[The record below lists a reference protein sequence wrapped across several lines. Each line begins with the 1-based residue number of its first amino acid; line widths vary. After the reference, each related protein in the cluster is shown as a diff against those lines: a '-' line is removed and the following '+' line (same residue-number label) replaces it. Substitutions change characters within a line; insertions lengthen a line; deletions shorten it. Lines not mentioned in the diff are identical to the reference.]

1 MPQEVVRLVIGV
13 EGDSAAEKAL
23 SALDTLA
30 EKLNKTPIKL
40 NIDTS
45 QIQTLEK
52 DAKSAIDSITKNIN
66 AQARLLEAKNKEAAV
81 NAKTQQALA
90 QQAKEQAKIATQVE
104 KTKQAIE
111 KTSQEQA
118 KVSAE
123 AEKTRQAIEK
133 TAQAQAKVQ
142 EAQIKAAQE
151 QTKVAAAAEK
161 TKQEIEKT
169 AQAQAKAQAEAQK
182 TATVEEKRKLVA
194 DQLVAAYEKADL
206 KAQGISGADTYDPT
220 PMQKRI
226 DDLTGVSS
234 SYKSAAESAK
244 VFMEVEK
251 KVGTAT
257 GDKYTGELSTSGFQD
272 YIRGLEGMQ
281 NATVAATKSV
291 KAGEST
297 FQQFSVSVKNA
308 SGDYDT
314 FTYSVNTGTKDI
326 YKAEQGLSSIN
337 KTAGKL
343 SQSLTDMVGK
353 FAQWAVVSALFYA
366 PIRAF
371 QDAVEELKAVD
382 AELVNIQ
389 KVMGASA
396 SEMERISDKAYQVGS
411 DLGVAASDYLA
422 SVTKWA
428 QAGYGSL
435 STDLGELSV
444 KTQKVG
450 DVQEETANQFLLSVD
465 AAYKY
470 KGNIEE
476 LTKVL
481 DGANEISNNYATS
494 VEKLAGGMG
503 IVSSL
508 AAQAGMEVQE
518 TMAAIGTIT
527 SVTQE
532 SGNSAAR
539 ALRALIL
546 NIQGTTEI
554 AIDEET
560 GERWTEDEIKQTAA
574 ALDKLNISTREY
586 KNGVESLRN
595 PMEVIGELSD
605 KYRKGLISEVQLQ
618 EVVSSLGGKVR
629 SNQLQALISNYEMYE
644 KMLDTY
650 SESIGS
656 ADRELDIYLN
666 SWEAK
671 TNQLQNQW
679 VQLIESF
686 KVSDISMGILDIGNA
701 LLEVAN
707 TDLAQT
713 IAQVGL
719 LTAGITALAV
729 AYGRLAE
736 AKKADSI
743 VSTLSDT
750 KLGSGIKALITDL
763 KAAPAAIK
771 GMATAIKGGGGL
783 TGALKALTTS
793 VSGTLLVI
801 TGIIVA
807 VKAAVEIFDYFNE
820 TASENIEL
828 AAKAKDEYEAASTE
842 IENLNTQLEENK
854 KKIEELKNAGPLE
867 ITDQA
872 DIDRLNT
879 ENSLLKTQIEL
890 QKEKQKVAAEQS
902 FNQYEAA
909 FNKGVVITE
918 LPNEVQQAISGDNIL
933 KPLIQYKELANLA
946 NKNAGDQ
953 VKYVINQIETL
964 TEELE
969 NLGSEETNLAKK
981 DELQKKIEAWKLVLP
996 TVEDL
1001 FLNTYESAALAME
1014 YGNQSAKDFTI
1025 QFSDLID
1032 VIQIFN
1038 DAAGWAIDSI
1048 DKLANSSKEFA
1059 AALEE
1064 VKGDGTVTV
1073 QEVNRLLTQ
1082 FPELQEI
1089 LDKTGFSAQDLA
1101 EHLTAA
1107 AQEESALG
1115 DETGDTTDGMTA
1127 QEEAAKELADALS
1140 EISAKATSLQ
1150 SAQEEL
1156 KESGTLSLDT
1166 IAGLIEKFPELSDA
1180 LYGYLG
1186 GVVDEK
1192 ELQEAL
1198 SAQYKKTEEDYRQT
1212 IISKMMLN
1220 SEFYNNVVLTN
1231 SDLVAQ
1237 LKAFGITDLNNYQ
1250 NVEELK
1256 QAVAAKVQEQ
1266 ITAKASEETQKRMQI
1281 AKQEGEFFAQI
1292 QGGIQTLAALGQNIG
1307 NALQIGQQFKSLFD
1321 NLFSDI
1327 NIPTLPSSGSG
1338 SKGTSSGSSG
1348 SSGSTKS
1355 WYETQIENLNNL
1367 ISATKDTNTIL
1378 EREDKNSAEKR
1389 AQNLIQMQVKVHQTA
1404 QQFRARGLSDTS
1416 DEVKQLKLLYYQL
1429 ADDIEAVY
1437 KSMYDDLMEIN
1448 ADREWDINLFSKGR
1462 ENADRSVEE
1471 IKKDAEKIVA
1481 EYKDMQAQVSA
1492 LSDYYRSLGYDETDD
1507 LIQDLSDAWWTYKD
1521 NIEQVYQSMYDDLSA
1536 MNEDREWELDLL
1548 QKSRER
1554 ADRSVEEISKDNA
1567 KIVAEYKNMQNDVY
1581 NLANYYRS
1589 LGYDETDDL
1598 IQELSDAWWDY
1609 QEKIE
1614 SVYDSLTE
1622 AFSDYI
1628 EESDRQIQ
1636 ALERTTGSAGQ
1647 QIEIYTKRIQEA
1659 QKAIAELQKTNQ
1671 NGINNDRIGEIQ
1683 SQVWSDED
1691 SIDSIRQ
1698 GLWDELADAIS
1709 REFEK
1714 RQDEIDEA
1722 QKEVDRINDILD
1734 KYDKELAKEIEPFEE
1749 AIEQTQ
1755 EDLEKVLEP
1764 IEDNL
1769 EDLNDRL
1776 EAEKDALDALVD
1788 PLEKQIEGYYEVN
1801 PDGTLGEYIPG
1812 IDDKLDDLNEQLDEE
1827 NEKWNEQQEREEEAL
1842 ALQKKELALQEA
1854 IKKLQ
1859 QAQLDLETAKNER
1872 TVYTLKDG
1880 VWAWRAD
1887 EEAIKEAE
1895 DALEDAEQAKED
1907 AEKELEDLK
1916 EEQAHNKI
1924 IKALEDQI
1932 EALEKQKDLIN
1943 KQIEAYQKESE
1954 ARQKY
1959 LQQQIDYWE
1968 KEKEAQEDYYNNI
1981 IEANEKEIEARE
1993 KYYEELKS
2001 AYDDELEFWE
2011 NRVDEL
2017 QKEYDAWSEE
2027 WDDIQSNL
2035 TEDARSFEEILSD
2048 IAKYGTP
2055 AMKEQIDNVTALLEK
2070 MGIALG
2076 ELDLSG
2082 SGSGT
2087 SGDNPVRHPSWTTGD
2102 NEEENSDNPV
2112 RHPSFTNNGDSTGDS
2127 SNPIRQPNSGST
2139 TDKNTSSDSIS
2150 MSMLDVSRK
2159 IQSIREEAEG
2169 ATDSEKRTLFQ
2180 QANSLAVSRGAVS
2193 KTYTS
2198 NIDDWMWYNSSGDWL
2213 FDRGGVARGRGVMVK
2228 DVEAPEVVLSPVLA
2242 KNVLNAAQSVEFDRF
2257 TRDLGILFGASSQY
2271 AQSTQTIPANNTTTN
2286 NTDSHNTYINGVQIG
2301 ESLLDQPLSEVLSLL
2316 GLYQNN

>member
-30 EKLNKTPIKL
+30 EKLNKTQIKL

-45 QIQTLEK
+45 QLQTLEK
-52 DAKSAIDSITKNIN
+52 DAQSTINSITKNIN

-90 QQAKEQAKIATQVE
+90 QQAKEQAKITAQVE
-104 KTKQAIE
+104 KTKQAVE
-111 KTSQEQA
+111 KTAQEQA
-118 KVSAE
+118 KAYSE

-142 EAQIKAAQE
+142 EAQAKAAQE
-151 QTKVAAAAEK
+151 QSKVAAAAEK

-169 AQAQAKAQAEAQK
+169 AQAQAKVQAEAQK

-206 KAQGISGADTYDPT
+206 KAQGISGADAYDPT

-226 DDLTGVSS
+226 DDLTGVSA

-396 SEMERISDKAYQVGS
+396 GEMEELSQRAYQVGS

-435 STDLGELSV
+435 SADLGELSV
-444 KTQKVG
+444 KTQQVG
-450 DVQEETANQFLLSVD
+450 DVQEETANQFLLAVD
-465 AAYKY
+465 AAYQY
-470 KGNIEE
+470 KGDIEE
-476 LTKVL
+476 LTRVL

-574 ALDKLNISTREY
+574 ALDKLNVSTREY

-605 KYRKGLISEVQLQ
+605 KYRQGLINEVQLQ

-656 ADRELDIYLN
+656 ADRELEIKLN

-671 TNQLQNQW
+671 TKQLQNQW

-701 LLEVAN
+701 LLSLAN
-707 TDLAQT
+707 TDLGN
-713 IAQVGL
+713 IILQVGL
-719 LTAGITALAV
+719 LTTAITALTI
-729 AYGRLAE
+729 AYTAYAK
-736 AKKADSI
+736 AKKSAD
-743 VSTLSDT
+743 TTDA
-750 KLGSGIKALITDL
+750 LGSLKGLPNIIKNIGEF
-763 KAAPAAIK
+763 AASFKTA
-771 GMATAIKGGGGL
+771 GTAIKGAVAALVGGKGL
-783 TGALKALTTS
+783 TAALTALTAS
-793 VSGTLLVI
+793 TGGTVLAI
-801 TGIIVA
+801 AGIIGVIGGAVA
-807 VKAAVEIFDYFNE
+807 IFDFFNE
-820 TASENIEL
+820 TASESIEL
-828 AAKAKDEYEAASTE
+828 AAKAKEEYEAASTE

-867 ITDQA
+867 ITDQV
-872 DIDRLNT
+872 DIERLKT
-879 ENSLLKTQIEL
+879 ENSLLETQIALE
-890 QKEKQKVAAEQS
+890 KEKQKIAAETA
-902 FNQYEAA
+902 FKKNKAA
-909 FNKGVVITE
+909 FDKGFTIKD
-918 LPNEVQQAISGDNIL
+918 LPQEVQDAIKGDDIFNPVL
-933 KPLIQYKELANLA
+933 GYKDLAGTA
-946 NKNAGDQ
+946 NKDVGGQIEYIIGQ
-953 VKYVINQIETL
+953 VKSLQEEMNSL
-964 TEELE
+964 GKTE
-969 NLGSEETNLAKK
+969 GDLAKRDK
-981 DELQKKIEAWKLVLP
+981 LQKKIEAWNLVLSTLENQFIETFGSASTSMGYGDEAAQQFTEGFTDLLD
-996 TVEDL
+996 TV
-1001 FLNTYESAALAME
+1001 YA
-1014 YGNQSAKDFTI
+1014 
-1025 QFSDLID
+1025 
-1032 VIQIFN
+1032 FN
-1038 DAAGWAIDSI
+1038 DPAEFII
-1048 DKLANSSKEFA
+1048 DKIDELANSSTEFA
-1059 AALEE
+1059 SALELI
-1064 VKGDGTVTV
+1064 KNDGKVTA
-1073 QEVNRLLTQ
+1073 QEVERLLTQ
-1082 FPELQEI
+1082 FPELQGALE
-1089 LDKTGFSAQDLA
+1089 KTGFSAADLA

-1107 AQEESALG
+1107 AQEEAALG
-1115 DETGDTTDGMTA
+1115 EETGGTTDEMTK
-1127 QEEAAKELADALS
+1127 QEAAAKELADSLNLIESNLNALKSAQDELNETGTLTMGTFNSLIEQFPDLTDELFAFQSGLISEVDLMQALS
-1140 EISAKATSLQ
+1140 SKY
-1150 SAQEEL
+1150 QENE
-1156 KESGTLSLDT
+1156 
-1166 IAGLIEKFPELSDA
+1166 
-1180 LYGYLG
+1180 
-1186 GVVDEK
+1186 DE
-1192 ELQEAL
+1192 
-1198 SAQYKKTEEDYRQT
+1198 YRRT
-1212 IISKMMLN
+1212 IIEKMMLN
-1220 SEFYNNVVLTN
+1220 SEFYKNVVLTN
-1231 SDLVAQ
+1231 SDLVAK
-1237 LKAFGITDLNNYQ
+1237 LKEFGITDLNNYQ

-1256 QAVAAKVQEQ
+1256 RAVVAQVQEQ
-1266 ITAKASEETQKRMQI
+1266 ITEKTRQEAQKRMQI
-1281 AKQEGEFFAQI
+1281 AQQEGGFFAQV
-1292 QGGIQTLAALGQNIG
+1292 QGGIQALSALGQSL
-1307 NALQIGQQFKSLFD
+1307 AESLKVSQQFKGLFD
-1321 NLFSDI
+1321 DLFSGI
-1327 NIPTLPSSGSG
+1327 KIPSLSSSSSSGG
-1338 SKGTSSGSSG
+1338 SKGSSG
-1348 SSGSTKS
+1348 SSSSTKS
-1355 WYETQIENLNNL
+1355 WYEVQIENLNNL
-1367 ISATKDTNTIL
+1367 ISSTKDTNTIL
-1378 EREDKNSAEKR
+1378 EKEDKNSAEKR
-1389 AQNLIQMQVKVHQTA
+1389 AQNLIEMQVKVHDMA
-1404 QQFRARGLSDTS
+1404 NQFRARGLKDTS
-1416 DEVKQLKLLYYQL
+1416 DEVKELKLMYHDL
-1429 ADDIEAVY
+1429 ADEIESIY
-1437 KSMYDDLMEIN
+1437 QSMYDDLTEMN
-1448 ADREWDINLFSKGR
+1448 ADREWELDLFKKNR
-1462 ENADRSVEE
+1462 ERADRSVEE
-1471 IKKDAEKIVA
+1471 IAEDNAKIVA
-1481 EYKDMQAQVSA
+1481 EYKDMQDEIADLA
-1492 LSDYYRSLGYDETDD
+1492 NYYRSLGYDETDD
-1507 LIQDLSDAWWTYKD
+1507 LIQDLSDAWW
-1521 NIEQVYQSMYDDLSA
+1521 
-1536 MNEDREWELDLL
+1536 
-1548 QKSRER
+1548 
-1554 ADRSVEEISKDNA
+1554 
-1567 KIVAEYKNMQNDVY
+1567 
-1581 NLANYYRS
+1581 
-1589 LGYDETDDL
+1589 
-1598 IQELSDAWWDY
+1598 DY
-1609 QEKIE
+1609 QDKIE

-1628 EESDRQIQ
+1628 EESDRQIK

-1647 QIEIYTKRIQEA
+1647 QIELYTQRIQEA
-1659 QKAIAELQKTNQ
+1659 QKAIAELQKTNL
-1671 NGINNDRIGEIQ
+1671 NGINDNRIGEIQ
-1683 SQVWSDED
+1683 DQIYSDED
-1691 SIDSIRQ
+1691 SIADLQQ
-1698 GLWDELADAIS
+1698 GLWDELADAIA

-1714 RQDEIDEA
+1714 RQDEIDAA
-1722 QKEVDRINDILD
+1722 QEQVDRINEILD
-1734 KYDKELAKEIEPFEE
+1734 EYDKALAKEIEPFEE
-1749 AIEQTQ
+1749 AIEEAQ
-1755 EDLEKVLEP
+1755 DALEKVLEP
-1764 IEDNL
+1764 IEEKL

-1776 EAEKDALDALVD
+1776 EAEQDALEALVD

-1812 IDDKLDDLNEQLDEE
+1812 INDKLDDLNEQLDEE

-1872 TVYTLKDG
+1872 TIYTLKDG

-1907 AEKELEDLK
+1907 AEQELEDLK

-1924 IKALEDQI
+1924 VKSLEDQI
-1932 EALEKQKDLIN
+1932 KALEKQKELIN

-1968 KEKEAQEDYYNNI
+1968 KEKEAQEDYYNDI
-1981 IEANEKEIEARE
+1981 IEANQKEIEARE

-2017 QKEYDAWSEE
+2017 QEQYDAWADE
-2027 WDDIQSNL
+2027 WDDIQASL
-2035 TEDARSFEEILSD
+2035 TEDARSFEEILAD

-2055 AMKEQIDNVTALLEK
+2055 AMKEQIDNVTDLLEK
-2070 MGIALG
+2070 MGIALDDFNSSFG
-2076 ELDLSG
+2076 GSSSGGSTGNTAQDIINQMKENAQAWHEAQQRGDTAEADRLDAINQNLAAQLGPEIGAWRDNLGVWRDKNGNALFELDFS
-2082 SGSGT
+2082 SGT
-2087 SGDNPVRHPSWTTGD
+2087 SSG
-2102 NEEENSDNPV
+2102 
-2112 RHPSFTNNGDSTGDS
+2112 S
-2127 SNPIRQPNSGST
+2127 SSNNPIRQPNPGATS
-2139 TDKNTSSDSIS
+2139 DKNVTTDSIS
-2150 MSMLDVSRK
+2150 MRDVDLK
-2159 IQSIREEAEG
+2159 IKELRDKASD
-2169 ATDSEKRTLFQ
+2169 ATTTEKKSLFQ
-2180 QANSLAVSRGAVS
+2180 EANALAVSKGALS
-2193 KTYTS
+2193 QPYTP
-2198 NIDDWMWYNSSGDWL
+2198 NVDDWMWYNSAGDWL
-2213 FDRGGVARGRGVMVK
+2213 FDQGGVARGRGVMVK

-2242 KNVLNAAQSVEFDRF
+2242 KDVLNPAQSVEFDRF
-2257 TRDLGILFGASSQY
+2257 TRDLGILFSASGQY
-2271 AQSTQTIPANNTTTN
+2271 AQSTQTIPANNTTTH